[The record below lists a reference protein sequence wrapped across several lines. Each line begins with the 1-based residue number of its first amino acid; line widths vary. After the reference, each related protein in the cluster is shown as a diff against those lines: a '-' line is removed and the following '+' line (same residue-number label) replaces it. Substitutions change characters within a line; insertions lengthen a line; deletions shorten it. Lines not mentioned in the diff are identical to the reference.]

1 MSDFDFDDDLF
12 GSDDDLDFASEHPFD
27 DQPLP
32 LPEPEDSIEELRNR
46 TSRGE
51 GINDDL
57 DGSDD
62 FNYDNNDSSSSS
74 SGGGNSTSFSLDQF
88 NSGQRV
94 ILGVFVV
101 IDALLIVFALLLIIG
116 II

>member
-27 DQPLP
+27 DEPLP

-57 DGSDD
+57 DGDDD
-62 FNYDNNDSSSSS
+62 FNFDNDDDDNSSSN
-74 SGGGNSTSFSLDQF
+74 SGGTSFSLDQF
-88 NSGQRV
+88 SSGQRV
-94 ILGVFVV
+94 ALGVFAV

-116 II
+116 IL